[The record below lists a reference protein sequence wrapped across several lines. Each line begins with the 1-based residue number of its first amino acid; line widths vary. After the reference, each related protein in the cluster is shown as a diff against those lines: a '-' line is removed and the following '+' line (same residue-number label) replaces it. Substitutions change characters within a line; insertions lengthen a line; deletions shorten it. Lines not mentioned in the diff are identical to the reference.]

1 MVQSVTSGKCV
12 VDQSKKSCSGTQ
24 TEQSRMLQI
33 WQCPSRRKVF
43 APMQLLR
50 SFAGC
55 HSDIVAID
63 WSADSKWI
71 AVASTDL
78 TARLFSA
85 EPLPGFTPPTLTG
98 HKDVL
103 VAVFFASPQ
112 TKRAAQLLG
121 DPEPSIFTV
130 SSDGALFGYTF
141 MPADSLPPEALQ
153 AQQSKL
159 AAKRRR
165 PKEQGVDDEDS
176 GSEAEEV
183 VAQVD
188 PNPAA
193 HGFAFGSWTLTSKN
207 FFHQSHSKLTSAD
220 YHAATGLLVTA
231 FSTGHFLLHQLPDFE
246 HIQSLTI
253 SRHSVSTVRF
263 NSSGEWLALGCAAL
277 GQLLV
282 WEWRSETYVLK
293 QQGHFYDVSTVS
305 FSPDGTHIASGA
317 DDFKVKV
324 WSVASGSCF
333 VTFADHTAAITG
345 LVFTSNSNALVSS
358 SLDGTCR
365 AFDLVRCAAPCC
377 FYSNNALSTKT
388 VVLLGC
394 MDRSSTHCMVG
405 CCFMHT
411 FRAWA
416 PAGKIKG

>member
-1 MVQSVTSGKCV
+1 
-12 VDQSKKSCSGTQ
+12 
-24 TEQSRMLQI
+24 
-33 WQCPSRRKVF
+33 
-43 APMQLLR
+43 MQLLR
-50 SFAGC
+50 SFGGC

-63 WSADSKWI
+63 WSTDSKWV
-71 AVASTDL
+71 AVASKDL

-112 TKRAAQLLG
+112 TKLAAQLLG

-141 MPADSLPPEALQ
+141 TAADSLPNEALQ
-153 AQQSKL
+153 AQQSKT
-159 AAKRRR
+159 AVKRKRL
-165 PKEQGVDDEDS
+165 KDQGMDEDEDEDEEADS
-176 GSEAEEV
+176 GSEADEV
-183 VAQVD
+183 TAQVD
-188 PNPAA
+188 LNPAA

-231 FSTGHFLLHQLPDFE
+231 FSTGHFLLHQLPDFD
-246 HIQSLTI
+246 HIQSLSI
-253 SRHSVSTVRF
+253 SRHSVSTVKF
-263 NSSGEWLALGCAAL
+263 NNNGEWLALGCAAL

-333 VTFADHTAAITG
+333 VTFSDHTAAVTG
-345 LVFTSNSNALVSS
+345 LVFTPNSNALVSS

-365 AFDLVRCAAPCC
+365 AFDLVRCAAP
-377 FYSNNALSTKT
+377 
-388 VVLLGC
+388 
-394 MDRSSTHCMVG
+394 HCV
-405 CCFMHT
+405 
-411 FRAWA
+411 
-416 PAGKIKG
+416 